1 MNGTLSAIFS
11 SLRLPSS
18 SLHAASHEGDNHAAE
33 STSIT
38 ALEQWARNVEAE
50 DLKRASIEWCCGLEE
65 ADGPVRNE
73 TGSDVDWHR
82 HLYWRLM
89 NVEQFPEVLP
99 VARRFLYQQFQTAA
113 EEARSDIEH
122 ARGEESLAYTL
133 RDGYSP
139 TALESFMLA
148 QHQRT
153 MDAYHAYREEWD
165 RKKKRAID
173 DASGDDD
180 DSGWVLRHANALHP
194 TKEYAKWWL
203 LQNAPTKLVDGSW
216 LQHAAG
222 IGTADEDDK
231 RTAMPLYKTFVE
243 ELGDGV
249 LKMNHVSVYE
259 TCLESERITHPP
271 HHTRGFSQ
279 DPRLPS
285 HAYTRG
291 CVQLALGQFAA
302 RDLFP
307 EALGYNLGYEQLP
320 LHLLITTHE
329 LPLLDIDPTYFLLHV
344 SIDNGA
350 TGHAKMAVDAVV
362 QYLDRVR
369 VEKGVDA
376 MRQHW
381 QRILTGFYLS
391 ERNPLKSHLDARR
404 RALHRSSASA
414 PPYPRALFSTAAA
427 CIFASKAPY
436 AHKIHPPDAMVGPYP
451 LHYWLDPDHA
461 RERSAELVREMEK
474 SRWVERG
481 NPGASALVGRL
492 CRFGGP
498 MFAVFT
504 EREMEVLGEW
514 IRGLR
519 PPPVEKEEE
528 EEEENGGA
536 VGAAMCPVSGRRDS
550 IGNAKCPMMAGQT
563 RRVSISSSVSLG
575 KDQARTDLLPLI
587 SAKSRAGKFRH
598 GSLTLMDPNSG
609 APRTINSL
617 LAADDPSAVLDALVA
632 SGSVRAFLE
641 AVQEGGCMAQW
652 FGPNDRKVV
661 EAWVASLDAPDA
673 ESRSV
678 DSGHVVAP
686 SAEAHNASRRNSA
699 DVTREPSDETVAAAL
714 DIIAA
719 AAATK
724 SITRKTSSSPTECMS
739 IAPPQQPPLPLPSA
753 SALIPILSSPTSAAH
768 HLASYILAHPFSSL
782 PNTATTTTTTLDAL
796 HPLLQHIS
804 LGLPVTN
811 HASPARHPTRT
822 GATHL
827 LFRRALVESHT
838 LSALLRTLS
847 SPTPTP
853 TPSSSSSSSS
863 PSSRTSASS
872 SDDDDAVGQVLVY
885 LLAVTI
891 RDAPNL
897 AAVCSAVV
905 VMLEEITPLIGGA
918 AGGGVAST
926 QWRKFVG
933 GLRQL
938 IGGGGGGGVEP
949 DVVAMRL
956 WRNVRLPVAAA

>member
-18 SLHAASHEGDNHAAE
+18 LHAASLETEQAGEPARE
-33 STSIT
+33 QTSTS
-38 ALEQWARNVEAE
+38 ALEQWARNVEEE
-50 DLKRASIEWCCGLEE
+50 DFKRASTEWCDSLKE
-65 ADGPVRNE
+65 ADGTNANE

-82 HLYWRLM
+82 ELYWRLM

-99 VARRFLYQQFQTAA
+99 VARRFLRQQFQTAA
-113 EEARSDIEH
+113 DEARLDVEH
-122 ARGEESLAYTL
+122 AREESLAYTL

-139 TALESFMLA
+139 AGLESFMLG

-153 MDAYHAYREEWD
+153 MAAYHTYREEWD
-165 RKKKRAID
+165 RKRAEYD
-173 DASGDDD
+173 ESSSPGD
-180 DSGWVLRHANALHP
+180 DSGFLRHANALHP

-222 IGTADEDDK
+222 IGTEEDDK

-259 TCLESERITHPP
+259 TCLESEGITYPP

-279 DPRLPS
+279 DARLPS

-329 LPLLDIDPTYFLLHV
+329 LPLLDIDPTYFMLHI

-369 VEKGVDA
+369 VEKGTDA
-376 MRQHW
+376 MREHW

-404 RALHRSSASA
+404 ALHRAAS
-414 PPYPRALFSTAAA
+414 PPRALFSTAAA

-436 AHKIHPPDAMVGPYP
+436 AHKIHPPDAMVGSHP

-461 RERSAELVREMEK
+461 TERSAELVAEMEK
-474 SRWVERG
+474 SRWVVRG
-481 NPGASALVGRL
+481 DPSESALMGRL
-492 CRFGGP
+492 CGFGGP

-504 EREMEVLGEW
+504 DSEMEVLAEW
-514 IRGLR
+514 IKGLT
-519 PPPVEKEEE
+519 PPVE
-528 EEEENGGA
+528 ENDDVETA
-536 VGAAMCPVSGRRDS
+536 TCPVSGRKDS
-550 IGNAKCPMMAGQT
+550 IRNAKCPMAGQT
-563 RRVSISSSVSLG
+563 RRVSIDSAENSW
-575 KDQARTDLLPLI
+575 KDQARKDALPLI

-598 GSLTLMDPNSG
+598 GSMTLTDPSSG

-652 FGPNDRKVV
+652 FGVKDREVV
-661 EAWVASLDAPDA
+661 ETWVASLDAPDA

-678 DSGHVVAP
+678 DSGHVMAP

-699 DVTREPSDETVAAAL
+699 DANREPSDEVVAAAL

-719 AAATK
+719 AAANNPVAHK
-724 SITRKTSSSPTECMS
+724 PSPIECET
-739 IAPPQQPPLPLPSA
+739 IVAPQPPLPLPSA

-768 HLASYILAHPFSSL
+768 HLASHILTHPFPPLSST
-782 PNTATTTTTTLDAL
+782 PTNIVTLDAL

-804 LGLPVTN
+804 LGLPLTN
-811 HASPARHPTRT
+811 HASPARHPTRI

-838 LSALLRTLS
+838 LSALLRIL
-847 SPTPTP
+847 SPTTP
-853 TPSSSSSSSS
+853 PLVRSE
-863 PSSRTSASS
+863 
-872 SDDDDAVGQVLVY
+872 AVDRVVAY

-897 AAVCSAVV
+897 SAVCGAVV
-905 VMLEEITPLIGGA
+905 VALEEIIPLLGS
-918 AGGGVAST
+918 AGVG

-933 GLRQL
+933 GLRKL
-938 IGGGGGGGVEP
+938 TGDVEP
-949 DVVAMRL
+949 DAVAMTL
-956 WRNVRLPVAAA
+956 WRDVRLAAA